1 MNEEMDP
8 SLLRYENLEFQTQRQ
23 IVIFLLL
30 MTMAIH
36 YICLAIVKLRN
47 KGNRERFFLLEKI
60 IPLYGIGCLLTVQII
75 GTS

>member
-1 MNEEMDP
+1 MYQQMDQ
-8 SLLRYENLEFQTQRQ
+8 SQFRIENLDFQTQRQ
-23 IVIFLLL
+23 IVIFLFL
-30 MTMAIH
+30 MTMAVH

-47 KGNRERFFLLEKI
+47 KGNRERFLQLEKS